1 MTVLRAKPSLKK
13 KRKPKKQQQPIRR
26 SPLMANALL
35 PLMPST
41 KKKKKSDEGQPKVEG
56 RRKVSGNATQ
66 TLLVIRD
73 SLERL
78 VRPKKMFRSSQRRSP
93 EATGAVKLEKVSH
106 QPVSVETFYDKGQ
119 RMGAQ
124 RLAPMPF
131 KQSKNAHLT
140 AGGLGEKVVA
150 GGVGTGVGGG
160 VGVAGGIGI
169 GVGSSGS
176 AQSSGGQSTVHPV
189 SVKQNQKNNNEME
202 VPLTT
207 RLPIIDFIST
217 DDFARMHASKKQKAA
232 RRLALSKEAKELRQ
246 NDRNE

>member
-1 MTVLRAKPSLKK
+1 MANTKTSHVMTVLRAKPSLKK

-41 KKKKKSDEGQPKVEG
+41 KKKKSDEGQPKVEG
-56 RRKVSGNATQ
+56 RRKVSGDATQ

-78 VRPKKMFRSSQRRSP
+78 VRPKKMFRSAQRRSP
-93 EATGAVKLEKVSH
+93 QATGAVKLEKVPH

-119 RMGAQ
+119 R
-124 RLAPMPF
+124 LAPMPF
-131 KQSKNAHLT
+131 KQSKNAHST

-150 GGVGTGVGGG
+150 AGAGTGVGGG
-160 VGVAGGIGI
+160 VGV
-169 GVGSSGS
+169 GSSGS
-176 AQSSGGQSTVHPV
+176 GQSSGGQSTVHPV

-232 RRLALSKEAKELRQ
+232 RRLALSKEAKE
-246 NDRNE
+246 